1 MDTKNTRRATR
12 GSDVPPLAGRPSSL
26 KANEPPPDFSWD
38 SINRRTFLRL
48 MGASFALGGIGLTGC
63 RRPEGHLVPYTAS
76 PEWVVPGKPLIY
88 ATAAP
93 AAFGGVPLF
102 VTTYEGRPTH
112 LEANRLFSDAGLTPQ
127 IQASILDLYD
137 PDRAVGFLENGYPAG
152 RQRFT
157 EFLGKA
163 IGSWR
168 EKKGAGL
175 AVIVEP
181 TVSPTLAGLRG
192 ELQKRYPEALLS
204 TYSPLGSGGRSAAA
218 RGLFGERLTL
228 LPRWGEADVILSVG
242 CDFASGDQEGPSA
255 IRGIAAR
262 RRLRNPEDEM
272 NRIYVV
278 EERLTSAGAF
288 ADHRLAL
295 RVGDHAAF
303 LAMVARELAAGGLWQ
318 LEPFGRLAEEG
329 WGEPVQKWAKLVARD
344 LVQAKR
350 PLIMAGRDAPASVAL
365 LALAMNMAFGRRSA
379 LALIPPLED
388 EALPLE
394 AVAEEIRKENVQAL
408 LILGANPVYTAP
420 VDLDWLRL
428 QRSVPQVIHLGLLA
442 DETAQASHWHA
453 PMAHYLESWGDAFAP
468 DGTYLSAQP
477 MILPFYGALSEID
490 VLAALCGEAEALRPP
505 ESPSPTQLSQPPLA
519 GGPPLLPLP
528 VAARKVQE
536 SFIRLCRIEEKDR
549 AEAWRRCLHDGFWA
563 GSAPSPLSPEPR
575 WEQAVRMVAEELARR
590 PAARGLELS
599 FYPCA
604 KIGDGRQANNAWLQE
619 LPDFITK
626 LTWDNAVLM
635 GPRTARELGLPPGGG
650 DLRRAELVVL
660 ECGGRRLEAAALA
673 VPGHAEGSLSI
684 ALGYGRSF
692 GGRVAQGHG
701 FNAYRLRT
709 RDTMRYA
716 SGVSVIRTGRSYPVA
731 QSQTHADPGDRGV
744 VREGSLAEY
753 RAVPDFARREDAEAR
768 SVPEVSIYPNPYG
781 AKEPGP
787 AYTQGVTKG
796 AYQWG
801 MVIDLGS
808 CVGCN
813 ACVIAC
819 QSENNIP
826 IVGKGQVIRG
836 RIMQWIRIDRYFTG
850 PEADPRT
857 IPEPM
862 LCQQCENAP
871 CEAVCP
877 VNATVHSE
885 EGLNVM
891 VYNRCIGT
899 RACAANCPYK
909 VRRFNFF
916 DFNKRDVLKTKKIGP
931 WSVGN
936 LYLGPFGALGSPLT
950 VQMQRN
956 PNVTVRMRG
965 VMEKCTFCVQRIE
978 QAKIATL
985 VQARDGV
992 PQRIPRDSVRT
1003 ACQEA
1008 CPADAIVFG
1017 DLADPESRVSRW
1029 KADSRAYRVL
1039 EYLNVRPRVS
1049 YLARIYNP
1057 NPDLGGTESFP
1068 KAGEPEK
1075 GPSGTAGERAG

>member
-1 MDTKNTRRATR
+1 MEPKNTRPRPA
-12 GSDVPPLAGRPSSL
+12 GSDALPPVGAASSL
-26 KANEPPPDFSWD
+26 EATEPSRDFAWE
-38 SINRRTFLRL
+38 SISRRNFLRV
-48 MGASFALGGIGLTGC
+48 MGASFALGGIGLASC

-76 PEWVVPGKPLIY
+76 PEWVVPGKPLLY
-88 ATAAP
+88 ATTAP
-93 AAFGGVPLF
+93 AVYGGVPLF

-112 LEANRLFSDAGLTPQ
+112 LEANRIASDAGLTPQ
-127 IQASILDLYD
+127 LQASILDLYD
-137 PDRAVGFLENGYPAG
+137 PDRAAGFLENGYPAT
-152 RQRFT
+152 RQRFV
-157 EFLGKA
+157 ELLGKS

-168 EKKGAGL
+168 ETKGAGL
-175 AVIVEP
+175 AVVVEP
-181 TVSPTLAGLRG
+181 TVSPTLAGLR
-192 ELQKRYPEALLS
+192 EEFRKHYPEAILS
-204 TYSPLGSGGRSAAA
+204 TYSPLGNGDRFAAT
-218 RGLFGERLTL
+218 RQLFGERLTL
-228 LPRWGEADVILSVG
+228 LPRWAEADVILSIG
-242 CDFASGDQEGPSA
+242 CDFASGDQEGPWA
-255 IRGIAAR
+255 VRGIAAR
-262 RRLRNPEDEM
+262 RRLLNPGDEM
-272 NRIYVV
+272 SRIYAV
-278 EERLTSAGAF
+278 EERLTSTGAI

-295 RVGDHAAF
+295 RVGDQASF
-303 LAMVARELAAGGLWQ
+303 LALVARELAAAGLAQ
-318 LEPFGRLAEEG
+318 LEPFGRAAGED
-329 WGEPVQKWAKLVARD
+329 WGEPVRKWAKAVAQD
-344 LVQAKR
+344 LVRAKR
-350 PLIMAGRDAPASVAL
+350 PLIVMGRDFPAPAAL
-365 LALAMNMAFGRRSA
+365 LALTMNMAFEKRSA
-379 LALIPPLED
+379 LDLIPALED
-388 EALPLE
+388 EAEPLE
-394 AVAEEIRKENVQAL
+394 SLAEQIRKEDVQAL

-428 QRSVPQVIHLGLLA
+428 QRSVPQVIHLGFLA

-453 PMAHYLESWGDAFAP
+453 PMAHYLESWGDAFGQ

-477 MILPFYGALSEID
+477 MILPLFGALSEID
-490 VLAALCGEAEALRPP
+490 VLAALCGETDALAAPEEA
-505 ESPSPTQLSQPPLA
+505 SPMQLSQPPLA

-528 VAARKVQE
+528 IAARRVQE
-536 SFIRLCRIEEKDR
+536 NFARLCRVEEKDR
-549 AEAWRRCLHDGFWA
+549 TEAWRRCLHDGFWP

-575 WEQAVRMVAEELARR
+575 WDQAQPVVAKDLARR
-590 PAARGLELS
+590 RAAGGLELS
-599 FYPCA
+599 FYPCT
-604 KIGDGRQANNAWLQE
+604 KIGDGRQANNGWLQE

-635 GPRTARELGLPPGGG
+635 GPQTARKLGLSSSGG
-650 DLRRAELVVL
+650 DSRRAELVLL
-660 ECGGRRLEAAALA
+660 ESGGRRLEAATLI
-673 VPGHAEGSLSI
+673 VPGHAENALSL

-701 FNAYRLRT
+701 FNAYLLRSRET
-709 RDTMRYA
+709 LRYA
-716 SGVSVIRTGRSYPVA
+716 SGVSVIPIGRSYPIA
-731 QSQTHADPGDRGV
+731 QAQLHADPGDRGL

-753 RAVPDFARREDAEAR
+753 RAVPDFAKREDGEAR

-781 AKEPGP
+781 AKQPGP
-787 AYTQGVTKG
+787 AYTEGVTKG

-819 QSENNIP
+819 QSENNVP

-850 PEADPRT
+850 TEADLRT
-857 IPEPM
+857 MPEPM

-871 CEAVCP
+871 CETVCP

-891 VYNRCIGT
+891 AYNRCIGT

-936 LYLGPFGALGSPLT
+936 LYLGPFGSLGSPLT

-978 QAKIATL
+978 EAKIATL
-985 VQARDGV
+985 VRARDGV
-992 PQRIPRDSVRT
+992 PQSIPRDSVRT

-1008 CPADAIVFG
+1008 CPAGAITFG
-1017 DLADPESRVSRW
+1017 DLADPESQVSRW

-1049 YLARIYNP
+1049 YLARIRNP
-1057 NPDLGGTESFP
+1057 NPDLGGGEERPS
-1068 KAGEPEK
+1068 AGEQK
-1075 GPSGTAGERAG
+1075 GAIEDTSRRAG